1 MSAQLIG
8 EFDRELVAQ
17 VAPASW
23 QPSQPTGRYNLVV
36 LGAGP
41 AGLVCAVG
49 AAGLGA
55 KVALVEKHRLGGDC
69 LNYGCVP
76 SKALLRCSKAL
87 GELRRAA
94 EFGIKL
100 SGPVEVDFPAVMER
114 MRRLRAGIGHHDAA
128 ERFKNLGIDVYF
140 GAPRFT
146 APDAV
151 SIGGQ
156 TLHFA
161 RAVVATGARAS
172 LPPIPGLAEAGALT
186 NETVFN
192 LTELPRRLIVIGAGP
207 IGCELAQ
214 CFQRFGSQVALVDI
228 VLGVLPRDDPDA
240 AAIVRRALEADGMQ
254 LHLGVKPTRA
264 ESDGHEK
271 RLHLEVNGQPVTL
284 TGDAILVAAGRRPNT
299 EDLGLEAGGIQYDK
313 NGIQVNDYLQTTNPN
328 VYAAGDICSPFKFT
342 HAADALARIVIRNA
356 LFFGRAKASSLV
368 IPWATYT
375 DPEVAQVGLTAR
387 EANEKGIAVQTFRV
401 SLGELDRGILDGETE
416 GFALAHVRQGK
427 DEIIGAT
434 VVAAHAGDLIAEMA
448 LAMTKGLGL
457 SALSQTIHS
466 YPTQA
471 EVWKKLGDAYMRTKL
486 TGFTS
491 GALKQLLQWRR

>member
-1 MSAQLIG
+1 MSESLVGA
-8 EFDRELVAQ
+8 FDRELAAS
-17 VAPASW
+17 VAPADW
-23 QPSQPTGRYNLVV
+23 HPPKPSGRYNLVV

-55 KVALVEKHRLGGDC
+55 KVALIEKHRLGGDC

-76 SKALLRCSKAL
+76 SKALLRCSKAI

-94 EFGIKL
+94 EFGVNINGAL
-100 SGPVEVDFPAVMER
+100 EVDFPAVMER
-114 MRRLRAGIGHHDAA
+114 MRRLRASIGHHDSA
-128 ERFKNLGIDVYF
+128 ERFQKLGVDVFF
-140 GAPRFT
+140 GEPRFT
-146 APDAV
+146 GPDMVAV
-151 SIGGQ
+151 GEQ
-156 TLHFA
+156 TLNFA

-172 LPPIPGLAEAGALT
+172 LPPIPGLAEIGALT

-214 CFQRFGSQVALVDI
+214 SFQRFGSQVQLVDI
-228 VLGVLPRDDPDA
+228 VPGVLPRDDPEA
-240 AAIVRRALEADGMQ
+240 AAVVRRALEADGLQ

-264 ESDGHEK
+264 ERDGNE
-271 RLHLEVNGQPVTL
+271 RHLLIEANGQTVTL
-284 TGDAILVAAGRRPNT
+284 TGDAILVAAGRQPNT
-299 EDLGLEAGGIQYDK
+299 ENLGLDAAGIRYGK
-313 NGIQVNDYLQTTNPN
+313 TGVEVNDYLQTSNPN
-328 VYAAGDICSPFKFT
+328 IYAAGDISSPFKFT

-356 LFFGRAKASSLV
+356 LFFGRAKASQLV

-387 EANEKGIAVQTFRV
+387 EAQEKGIEVQTFKV
-401 SLGELDRGILDGETE
+401 SLGDVDRGVLDGDTA
-416 GFALAHVRQGK
+416 GFATVHVRKGK

-434 VVAAHAGDLIAEMA
+434 LVAAHAGDLIAEMA

-457 SALSQTIHS
+457 SALAGTIHS
-466 YPTQA
+466 YPTQT

-491 GALKQLLQWRR
+491 GALKKLLQWRR